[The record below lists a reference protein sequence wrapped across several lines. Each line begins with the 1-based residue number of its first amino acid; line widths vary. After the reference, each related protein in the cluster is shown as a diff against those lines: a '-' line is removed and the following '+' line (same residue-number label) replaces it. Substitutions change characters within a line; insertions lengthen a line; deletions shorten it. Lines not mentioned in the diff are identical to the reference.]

1 MCRFKAG
8 LVEYDYKGEDG
19 VFRRRTAK
27 WILEN
32 DREERQKVWLHG
44 CWYWLPLVV
53 IIFWI
58 WHNFLLV
65 GILIIGFEFLNWK
78 RRNELDREIKE
89 LEQIEFLF
97 KLQKVMVSYE
107 ISRRLSYD
115 IAIDKRK
122 SNMVA
127 RALVEQYDTGLEL
140 ISRLEDIERNF
151 RVPLSSLHA
160 TLVVVSQQI
169 RHNIE
174 CAIAVFEYEGIFDRP
189 GNFVV
194 LAPDSV
200 VLSLLEQN
208 NDMLDRCEMLVKTS
222 VELLTSRHESD
233 SKTLVL
239 ELDSIIAS
247 VKSSNLLEGDN

>member
-1 MCRFKAG
+1 MSRFRAG
-8 LVEYDYKGEDG
+8 LVEYDYKVDAG
-19 VFRRRTAK
+19 VFRKRTAK

-32 DREERQKVWLHG
+32 DREERQFVWLHG
-44 CWYWLPLVV
+44 CWYWLPFAV

-58 WHNFLLV
+58 CHSFLLV
-65 GILIIGFEFLNWK
+65 GILIVGFGILNWK

-97 KLQKVMVSYE
+97 RLQEVMFSSE
-107 ISRRLSYD
+107 ISRHRSYS
-115 IAIDKRK
+115 IAIDERK

-127 RALVEQYDTGLEL
+127 RALAEQYDAGQEL
-140 ISRLEDIERNF
+140 IEKLEGIEQNF
-151 RVPLSSLHA
+151 GVPLSSLHV
-160 TLVVVSQQI
+160 TLVAVSQQI
-169 RHNIE
+169 RYNIE

-189 GNFVV
+189 GNRVV
-194 LAPDSV
+194 LTRDSV

-208 NDMLDRCEMLVKTS
+208 NDMLDRCEMLVKIS

-247 VKSSNLLEGDN
+247 VKSSNFLEGSN